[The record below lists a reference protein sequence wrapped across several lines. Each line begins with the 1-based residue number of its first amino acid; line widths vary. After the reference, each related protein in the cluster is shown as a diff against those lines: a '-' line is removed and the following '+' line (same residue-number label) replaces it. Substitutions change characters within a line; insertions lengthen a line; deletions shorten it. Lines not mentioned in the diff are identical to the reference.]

1 MPAKQWRTCRLN
13 INGTSRKL
21 SYSDDAIKKLFE
33 PLLRRLTALCHR
45 LGRRTV
51 VYLVAPA
58 DTGKT
63 TLALFLE
70 RLALMGGASGIVP
83 IQRLGLEGFQRAPKE
98 LAAELDAEG
107 KPLSPYGPQAYDL
120 EALSAKLSALASGQD
135 IRWPVYDRAR
145 REIVPDITPVRKP
158 IVIVEGCY
166 LLLKSYGWENLRKFA
181 DYSVAIMAQPGS
193 LASRTQQRL
202 AARGLTPKEAAE
214 RYKNDYRPAI
224 MQVMTGSWPA
234 DETWIYSPDGDY
246 QPQPDRLQH
255 YRAKQKSTQQDF
267 DSVRRKDEP
276 IFRAYEE
283 QMASGHGKTYAV
295 GYQKGLETARRN
307 ILRRL
312 ASSNGMGREALKE
325 TFHLTE
331 KELQDLL
338 S

>member
-1 MPAKQWRTCRLN
+1 MAAKIWRTCRLN
-13 INGTSRKL
+13 INGTARKL

-33 PLLRRLTALCHR
+33 PLLHRLTDLHHR
-45 LGRRTV
+45 LGRRIV
-51 VYLVAPA
+51 VFLAAPC

-70 RLALMGGASGIVP
+70 RLALNGGGMGLAPV
-83 IQRLGLEGFQRAPKE
+83 QRLGLEGFQRGASD
-98 LAAELDAEG
+98 LAATLDADG

-120 EALSAKLSALASGQD
+120 EALARKLAALAAGDD

-145 REIVPDITPVRKP
+145 REVVPDITPVRKP
-158 IVIVEGCY
+158 IVLVEGCW
-166 LLLKSYGWENLRKFA
+166 LLLKNHGWETFHTFA
-181 DYSVAIMAQPGS
+181 DYTVAIMAQPES
-193 LASRTQQRL
+193 LASRIKERL
-202 AARGLTPKEAAE
+202 TARGLTPREASE
-214 RYKNDYRPAI
+214 RYEQEYRPHI
-224 MQVMTGSWPA
+224 MQVLTDSWPA
-234 DETWIYSPDGDY
+234 SETWIYSADGDY
-246 QPQPDRLQH
+246 EPQPDRLEH

-267 DSVRRKDEP
+267 DSVKRKDEP

-283 QMASGHGKTYAV
+283 QMASGRGKTYAV
-295 GYQKGLETARRN
+295 GYQQGLETARRN

-312 ASSNGMGREALKE
+312 ASDGGMGRDALKE

>member
-1 MPAKQWRTCRLN
+1 MPAKHWRTCRLN
-13 INGTSRKL
+13 INGTPRKL
-21 SYSDDAIKKLFE
+21 SYSDEAIKRLFE
-33 PLLRRLTALCHR
+33 PLLRRLTDLRHR
-45 LGRRTV
+45 LGRRTI
-51 VYLVAPA
+51 VYLTAPA

-70 RLALMGGASGIVP
+70 RLALMGNASGIVP
-83 IQRLGLEGFQRAPKE
+83 IQRLGLEGFQRPAKE
-98 LAAELDAEG
+98 LAAELDADG

-120 EALSAKLSALASGQD
+120 EALSGKLSALAAGHD

-158 IVIVEGCY
+158 IVLVEGCW
-166 LLLKSYGWENLRKFA
+166 LLLQSHGWENFRSFA
-181 DYSVAIMAQPGS
+181 DYSVAIMARPEE
-193 LASRTQQRL
+193 LASRTQEHL
-202 AARGLTPKEAAE
+202 VARGLTPKEAAE
-214 RYKNDYRPAI
+214 RYDRDYRPSI
-224 MQVMTGSWPA
+224 MQVLTGSWPA
-234 DETWIYSPDGDY
+234 NETWIYSPDGDY
-246 QPQPDRLQH
+246 LPQPDRLQH

-267 DSVRRKDEP
+267 DSVKRKDEP

-283 QMASGHGKTYAV
+283 QMASGHGKPSAV
-295 GYQKGLETARRN
+295 GYQQGLETARRN

-312 ASSNGMGREALKE
+312 ASTKGMGREALKE

>member
-1 MPAKQWRTCRLN
+1 
-13 INGTSRKL
+13 
-21 SYSDDAIKKLFE
+21 
-33 PLLRRLTALCHR
+33 
-45 LGRRTV
+45 
-51 VYLVAPA
+51 
-58 DTGKT
+58 
-63 TLALFLE
+63 
-70 RLALMGGASGIVP
+70 
-83 IQRLGLEGFQRAPKE
+83 
-98 LAAELDAEG
+98 
-107 KPLSPYGPQAYDL
+107 
-120 EALSAKLSALASGQD
+120 
-135 IRWPVYDRAR
+135 
-145 REIVPDITPVRKP
+145 
-158 IVIVEGCY
+158 
-166 LLLKSYGWENLRKFA
+166 
-181 DYSVAIMAQPGS
+181 MAQPGS

-214 RYKNDYRPAI
+214 RYENDYRPAI